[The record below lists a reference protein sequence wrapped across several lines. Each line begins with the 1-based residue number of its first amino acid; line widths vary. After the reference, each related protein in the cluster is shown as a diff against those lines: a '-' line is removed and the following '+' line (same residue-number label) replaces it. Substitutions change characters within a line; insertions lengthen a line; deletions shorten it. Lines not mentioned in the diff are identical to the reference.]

1 MKKRLILL
9 CFGLLVS
16 IAGYSPQHKTL
27 TIAIEPPI
35 EPYKALWDAV
45 SMVESSMDSMAY
57 NVREQATGI
66 VQIRPIRLRDYNT
79 KTGNRLKLSDMYS
92 VKISKEIFFYFA
104 TKYHYTDYETIAKKW
119 NGSGHKTIIYWQK
132 IKKQLE
138 KDGKIV

>member
-1 MKKRLILL
+1 MIKKILL
-9 CFGLLVS
+9 MVCVILIPLQGF
-16 IAGYSPQHKTL
+16 APQQKAVY
-27 TIAIEPPI
+27 IAIEPPI

-79 KTGNRLKLSDMYS
+79 RTGNRLKLSDMYS